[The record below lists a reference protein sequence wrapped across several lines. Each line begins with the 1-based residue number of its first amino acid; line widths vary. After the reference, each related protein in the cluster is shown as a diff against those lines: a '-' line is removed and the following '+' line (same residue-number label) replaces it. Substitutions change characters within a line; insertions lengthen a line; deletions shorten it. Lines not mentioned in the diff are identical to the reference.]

1 MTFILGKKP
10 MHCFICKA
18 VEEGVSKENLVLYVT
33 EHSMVMLN
41 RYPYISGHLMVV
53 PHAHVSGLDNLS
65 EEQMVDLHETL
76 RKTISAVRTALAPQG
91 INVGMNLGK
100 AAGAGVEDHIHWHV
114 IPRFLGD
121 NNAFN
126 VLAEARVIPESL
138 EATFERYLPVFRE
151 LQAAAYSSNTAS
163 E

>member
-1 MTFILGKKP
+1 MKFILGEKP

-18 VEEGVSKENLVLYVT
+18 VEEDVSKENLVLHLT
-33 EHSMVMLN
+33 SHSMVMLN

-53 PHAHVSGLDNLS
+53 PHVHVSSLDELS
-65 EEQMVDLHETL
+65 TEQMIDLHETL
-76 RKTISAVRTALAPQG
+76 RKTVAVVRSTLNPQG
-91 INVGMNLGK
+91 VNVGMNLGK

-126 VLAEARVIPESL
+126 VLANSRVIPESL
-138 EATFERYLPVFRE
+138 EDTWERYVEAFARL
-151 LQAAAYSSNTAS
+151 
-163 E
+163 

>member
-1 MTFILGKKP
+1 MDVVWAPWRMKFILGEKP

-18 VEEGVSKENLVLYVT
+18 VEEDVSKENLVLHLT
-33 EHSMVMLN
+33 SHSMVMLN

-53 PHAHVSGLDNLS
+53 PHVHVSSLDELS
-65 EEQMVDLHETL
+65 TEQMIDLHETL
-76 RKTISAVRTALAPQG
+76 RKTVAVVRSTLNPQG
-91 INVGMNLGK
+91 VNVGMNLGK

-126 VLAEARVIPESL
+126 VLANSRVIPESL
-138 EATFERYLPVFRE
+138 EDTWERYVEAFARL
-151 LQAAAYSSNTAS
+151 
-163 E
+163 

>member
-1 MTFILGKKP
+1 

-18 VEEGVSKENLVLYVT
+18 VEEDVSKENLVLHLT
-33 EHSMVMLN
+33 SHSMVMLN

-53 PHAHVSGLDNLS
+53 PHVHVSSLDELS
-65 EEQMVDLHETL
+65 TEQMIDLHETL
-76 RKTISAVRTALAPQG
+76 RKTVAVVRSTLNPQG
-91 INVGMNLGK
+91 VNVGMNLGK

-126 VLAEARVIPESL
+126 VLANSRVIPESL
-138 EATFERYLPVFRE
+138 EDTWERYVEAFARL
-151 LQAAAYSSNTAS
+151 
-163 E
+163 